1 MSESAGPRWFSS
13 SGGRQTPLGG
23 ALDPGQG
30 AFHALRLMPG
40 QSLATL
46 DVGESAA
53 VTEVQGHGGVK
64 VRILEMGFV
73 PGTPVRL
80 VKRAPLGDPLQFE
93 LRGYHISLRRA
104 EASRVMVTRS

>member
-1 MSESAGPRWFSS
+1 
-13 SGGRQTPLGG
+13 
-23 ALDPGQG
+23 
-30 AFHALRLMPG
+30 MPG
-40 QSLATL
+40 RSLAHL
-46 DVGESAA
+46 EVGESAA
-53 VTEVQGHGGVK
+53 VAEVQGDGGVK

-104 EASRVMVTRS
+104 EAARVMVTRS